1 MIPAL
6 ASMSQTEYQPFPDVP
21 RRNFMQEGLEV
32 PAMVQLLRLPTGGR
46 VLEVGCGRGVALPPL
61 AQALRPSLLVGM
73 DIDDGL
79 LADAARRAAEKE
91 IPVRLCRADVRD
103 LPFPD
108 ASFDVAVD
116 FGTCYHI
123 ANPEQAM
130 REIVRVLSTGGLYVS
145 ETLSNQLLS
154 HPIRS
159 CRRPLPWHVLPELQ
173 LFSQG
178 VLWKAR
184 RKMAGLCGNPL
195 SLRIS

>member
-1 MIPAL
+1 M
-6 ASMSQTEYQPFPDVP
+6 YQPFPDVA

-46 VLEVGCGRGVALPPL
+46 VLEIGCGRGIALAPL
-61 AQALRPSLLVGM
+61 AQALRPARLTGV
-73 DIDDGL
+73 DIDGML
-79 LADAARRAAEKE
+79 LGEAARRAAEKG
-91 IPVRLCRADVRD
+91 VVVTLCRGDVRS

-108 ASFDVAVD
+108 ESFDVAID

-123 ANPEQAM
+123 ANPERGM

-145 ETLSNQLLS
+145 ETLSSQLLS
-154 HPIRS
+154 HPFRS
-159 CRRPLPWHVLPELQ
+159 SRKPLPWETLPLE

-184 RKMAGLCGNPL
+184 RKALQ
-195 SLRIS
+195 